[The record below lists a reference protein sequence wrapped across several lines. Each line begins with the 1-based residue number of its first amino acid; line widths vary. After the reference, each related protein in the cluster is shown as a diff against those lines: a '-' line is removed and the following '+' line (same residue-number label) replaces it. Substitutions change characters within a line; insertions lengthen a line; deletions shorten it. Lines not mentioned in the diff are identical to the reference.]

1 MGAASA
7 TGTQTT
13 FASSNRS
20 GRLRYANA
28 EDLPSYPSTGLP
40 LKKDGAA
47 ASAAASLGWA
57 NRTSFEHWKPDS
69 SISTSASTA
78 ALLANANE
86 HNRMTP
92 VKESHP
98 SSAGSQAAIL
108 AAGSAQRHQHRQS
121 LPPSIW
127 GNSAANLAFKA
138 RKTPPPPSTDM
149 QTLSRKN
156 SMSAAK
162 GAMANTRPRSKSSP
176 QTPQDSYP
184 DQANAA
190 SNALSAATIAHRP
203 SVRAAHAPV
212 GDAGAIPY
220 TTMNRLMF
228 TSHPPVK
235 IETDEKNRADILHA
249 SAVAMAKRMYTQQQK
264 VINNTKHARSSSFTR
279 HGSGSPTGAE
289 DDEPQPMPLNNLQE
303 AAYKLAQE
311 RLAKIQDEHQKNRE
325 YQEYYGSPG
334 VPQRSKLGTIRNKL
348 TRRRSSS
355 DGDLIN
361 DQRRS
366 QQIRKQMSM
375 FDTKLMEVD
384 EKKRTQ
390 DRQAL
395 LAAAQKNVKARLQD
409 MDDKLNAET
418 GRIPQSTIGEWEVKA
433 HAAAQARFDASRN
446 DNYGKI
452 DLGGGKFM
460 GRDEVDEIAARNV
473 QPLLDEINENA
484 ERERAR
490 RVQQALDEERAR
502 EEAERDKMREKE
514 IQDNLKKIKEHQKD
528 VEKARK
534 AEIKQE
540 ERARKEEVKAAKA
553 EEKRQVKDGKQKEKE
568 VVPVVPVPVHAA
580 TETEKGAEEDKVEDA
595 KGGTTLKS
603 PVLQP
608 TEPEP
613 EQAVTTTA
621 NTSGGR
627 SKALSISF
635 PKISRHQH
643 KEKDKDLSATSPPAD
658 KITNSEGEPSTSPTH
673 KVKSW
678 LKTRFQRPRAKSS
691 STSIE
696 SSDPS
701 GPGKG
706 FIGGA
711 ALAKLTSPNASTHS
725 IENRSASMHEVAMA
739 GRRRSDEPGES
750 SAAGARAV
758 SPLSIGEAKAA
769 GGGSIISSLRSGNDS
784 DSSLDK
790 FEEARTE
797 VYRPATPP
805 TLLAVDSPGRKA
817 SPLRGS
823 RFSEI
828 LE

>member
-1 MGAASA
+1 MGAASV
-7 TGTQTT
+7 TQTT
-13 FASSNRS
+13 FTSSNHS

-28 EDLPSYPSTGLP
+28 EDLPSYPSTGLR
-40 LKKDGAA
+40 KDGAA
-47 ASAAASLGWA
+47 AGAAASLGWA

-86 HNRMTP
+86 HSRMAP
-92 VKESHP
+92 VKESHSHP

-138 RKTPPPPSTDM
+138 SRTTPPPNTDT
-149 QTLSRKN
+149 QSLSRKN

-203 SVRAAHAPV
+203 AVRAVHAPV

-235 IETDEKNRADILHA
+235 IETDEKNRADVLHA

-279 HGSGSPTGAE
+279 HGSGSPTAAE
-289 DDEPQPMPLNNLQE
+289 DDEPQPMPFNNLQE
-303 AAYKLAQE
+303 AAFKLAQE
-311 RLAKIQDEHQKNRE
+311 RLAKIHDEHQKNRD

-334 VPQRSKLGTIRNKL
+334 VPQRSKLGTLRNKL

-361 DQRRS
+361 DQQRS

-395 LAAAQKNVKARLQD
+395 LATAQKNVRARLQD
-409 MDDKLNAET
+409 MDDKLNAQT
-418 GRIPQSTIGEWEVKA
+418 GRMPQSIIGDWEVKA

-460 GRDEVDEIAARNV
+460 DRDEVDDIAARKV

-484 ERERAR
+484 ERERER
-490 RVQQALDEERAR
+490 RVQQALEEERAR
-502 EEAERDKMREKE
+502 EEAERDRLREKE
-514 IQDNLKKIKEHQKD
+514 IQDNLKRIKEHQKD
-528 VEKARK
+528 VDKARK

-540 ERARKEEVKAAKA
+540 GKARKEEAKAAKA
-553 EEKRQVKDGKQKEKE
+553 EEKRQAKDVKQKEKE
-568 VVPVVPVPVHAA
+568 VVPVVPVLVPAG
-580 TETEKGAEEDKVEDA
+580 TESEKGAEENRVEE
-595 KGGTTLKS
+595 KSGTTLKS

-613 EQAVTTTA
+613 EQTATTTTTA
-621 NTSGGR
+621 GGGR

-643 KEKDKDLSATSPPAD
+643 KEKDKEPSATSPPAD
-658 KITNSEGEPSTSPTH
+658 NSINSDGEPSTSPTN

-691 STSIE
+691 STALE
-696 SSDPS
+696 SSTTP
-701 GPGKG
+701 GLGKG

-711 ALAKLTSPNASTHS
+711 SLAKLASPNASTHT

-739 GRRRSDEPGES
+739 GRRKSDEPAES
-750 SAAGARAV
+750 SAAGAGAV
-758 SPLSIGEAKAA
+758 SPLSIAEAKAV
-769 GGGSIISSLRSGNDS
+769 GGTSTISSLRSGNES
-784 DSSLDK
+784 DSSLDH

-797 VYRPATPP
+797 AYRPATPP
-805 TLLAVDSPGRKA
+805 ALIIDSPGRKA